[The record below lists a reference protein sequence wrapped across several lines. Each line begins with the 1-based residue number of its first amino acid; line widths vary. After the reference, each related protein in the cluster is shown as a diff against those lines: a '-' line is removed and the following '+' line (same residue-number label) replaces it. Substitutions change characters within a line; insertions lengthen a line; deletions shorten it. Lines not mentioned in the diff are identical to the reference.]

1 MADFGVVGHVAIDKI
16 ITTLEERTQLGGP
29 PSYISLV
36 TTRLGKSVST
46 ITKVGSDIS
55 NDFISQLDELGVGL
69 EGMIVDA
76 AETTRFILD
85 YRSAE
90 RRMIVGSICEEIGPH
105 DVSGLS
111 EVVLLAPIVGEIPPL
126 TVSSIDADIIALD
139 PQGFVRDIRP
149 DGSILPKRWFDE
161 SLLRRLTIFKSS
173 EEELKII
180 TREANPLRGL
190 NKILGANPL
199 RGLNKILGLGAE
211 IAMATKGGEG
221 ALLAFNRGLY
231 RIPPS
236 DVGEALDPTGAGDAF
251 IGGFFSE
258 YLEGEGPSW
267 CASMGAALA
276 SCVVE
281 TIGTRIEASLK
292 QIRER
297 AEDVY
302 NRVVRL

>member
-1 MADFGVVGHVAIDKI
+1 MADFGVVGHVAIDRI
-16 ITTLEERTQLGGP
+16 ITTMEERTQLGGP

-36 TTRLGKSVST
+36 IKRLGRSVST
-46 ITKVGSDIS
+46 VTKVGGDIPG
-55 NDFISQLDELGVGL
+55 DYISQLDELGVGL

-90 RRMIVGSICEEIGPH
+90 RRMIVESVCEEIGPY

-111 EVVLLAPIVGEIPPL
+111 EVVLLAPIVGEILPA
-126 TVSSIDADIIALD
+126 TMSSIDAELIALD
-139 PQGFVRDIRP
+139 PQGFIRDIRP

-161 SLLRRLTIFKSS
+161 GLLRRLTVFKSS
-173 EEELKII
+173 EEELKVI
-180 TREANPLRGL
+180 TGDANPLRGL
-190 NKILGANPL
+190 RKIIGFGSEAA
-199 RGLNKILGLGAE
+199 I
-211 IAMATKGGEG
+211 ATKGGEG
-221 ALLAFNRGLY
+221 ALLAFRRGFY

-258 YLEGEGPSW
+258 YLDGEEPSW

>member
-16 ITTLEERTQLGGP
+16 ITTMEERTQLGGP

-36 TTRLGKSVST
+36 TTRLGKSVSA
-46 ITKVGSDIS
+46 ITKVGSDIPD
-55 NDFISQLDELGVGL
+55 DFVSQLDELGVGL

-76 AETTRFILD
+76 AKTTRFILD

-190 NKILGANPL
+190 NKILG
-199 RGLNKILGLGAE
+199 LGAE

>member
-1 MADFGVVGHVAIDKI
+1 VMADFGVVGHVAIDKI
-16 ITTLEERTQLGGP
+16 ITTMEERTQLGGP
-29 PSYISLV
+29 PSYVSLV
-36 TTRLGKSVST
+36 TKRLGKSVSA
-46 ITKVGSDIS
+46 ITKVGSDIPD
-55 NDFISQLDELGVGL
+55 DFISQLDELGVGL
-69 EGMIVDA
+69 EGMMVDT

-111 EVVLLAPIVGEIPPL
+111 EVVLLAPIVGEIPPA
-126 TVSSIDADIIALD
+126 TISSIDAELIALD

-149 DGSILPKRWFDE
+149 NGSILPKRWFDE

-180 TREANPLRGL
+180 TGEANPVRGL
-190 NKILGANPL
+190 NKIMGFGVEA
-199 RGLNKILGLGAE
+199 A
-211 IAMATKGGEG
+211 IATMGGEG

-231 RIPPS
+231 RISPL
-236 DVGEALDPTGAGDAF
+236 DIGEALDPTGAGDAF

-267 CASMGAALA
+267 CASMGASLA

-281 TIGTRIEASLK
+281 TKGTKIEASLK

>member
-1 MADFGVVGHVAIDKI
+1 MADFDVVGHVAIDEI
-16 ITTLEERTQLGGP
+16 ITTMKERTQLGGP
-29 PSYISLV
+29 PSYVSLV
-36 TTRLGKSVST
+36 AKSLGKSVSA
-46 ITKVGSDIS
+46 ITKVGSDIPD
-55 NDFISQLDELGVGL
+55 DFVSQLYELGVGL

-85 YRSAE
+85 YRYAE
-90 RRMIVGSICEEIGPH
+90 RRMFVGSVCEGIGPY

-111 EVVLLAPIVGEIPPL
+111 EVVLLSPIVGEIPPL
-126 TVSSIDADIIALD
+126 TVSSIDADLIALD

-149 DGSILPKRWFDE
+149 DGLILPKRWFDE

-180 TREANPLRGL
+180 TGEANPLRGL
-190 NKILGANPL
+190 NKIV
-199 RGLNKILGLGAE
+199 GLGAE
-211 IAMATKGGEG
+211 AALATRGGEG
-221 ALLAFNRGLY
+221 ALLALDRGLY

-236 DVGEALDPTGAGDAF
+236 NIGEALDLTGAGDAF

-258 YLEGEGPSW
+258 YLDGEEPSW

-281 TIGTRIEASLK
+281 TIGARIEASMK
-292 QIRER
+292 QIKER
-297 AEDVY
+297 AEEVY
-302 NRVVRL
+302 EGVVRL

>member
-126 TVSSIDADIIALD
+126 TVSSIDADLIALD

-190 NKILGANPL
+190 NKILG
-199 RGLNKILGLGAE
+199 LGAE

-221 ALLAFNRGLY
+221 ALLAFRRGFY

-258 YLEGEGPSW
+258 YLEGERPSW